1 MSQPKDTPEN
11 PTNFTL
17 QFLRSSRRLTSG
29 REQSGRRL
37 AGDGCMEDQR
47 SQQTGNA
54 PLKRGPVGRDPIGG
68 FLLTGPDMAHQAR
81 EAWIAFRYP
90 QPRPPAQ
97 IRGGGGPYSILQTA
111 APPCLPW
118 TKLEQAQRDRPQLWD
133 TAETPGAAVPE
144 FLLGPPGVGVAS

>member
-54 PLKRGPVGRDPIGG
+54 PLKRGSVGRDPIGG

-144 FLLGPPGVGVAS
+144 FLLGPPGVGVAN